1 MSDGTAKR
9 SHVRI
14 AAAILAT
21 IVVIA
26 VVLTYLFFT
35 AAFTATDTV
44 TVTSQRAGLVMERDA
59 KVKYRGIQIGKVA
72 NIEYAG
78 DQAKLTLSIERNQ
91 MRFIPSNAV
100 VKIGG
105 TTVFGAKSVEFLPPE
120 QPRDTTLQ
128 AGTNIQASDV
138 QLEVNTLFQTLTD
151 VLHKVDPV
159 NLNATVTALGEGLRG
174 NGEDL
179 GVAMSGLNS
188 YLAQLNPKLPTVQ
201 EDLRKTAVVADI
213 YGDAGPDLATVLDN
227 APRLAQTIVDEQD
240 NLNATLLAATGLAQN
255 GTATLEPAAD
265 DYIAAIQRLRA
276 PLKVA
281 GDYSPVI
288 GCLLQGVRQAVNR
301 FAPIIGGIRP
311 GLFVSSSFL
320 PGAPAYTY
328 PESLPIVNASGGPNC
343 RGLPNV
349 PSKQFGGSWFHTPFL
364 VTDNAYV
371 PYQPN
376 TELQFNAPSTLQ
388 FLFNGAFAER
398 DDF

>member
-388 FLFNGAFAER
+388 FLFNGAYAER